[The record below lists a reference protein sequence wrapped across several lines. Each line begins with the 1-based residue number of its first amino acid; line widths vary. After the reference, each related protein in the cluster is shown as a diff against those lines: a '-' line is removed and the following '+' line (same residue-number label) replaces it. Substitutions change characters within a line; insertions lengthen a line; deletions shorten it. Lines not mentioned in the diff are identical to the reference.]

1 MGRSPRTAIRRFIG
15 ELGPTASRLWK
26 DPAEGRKEIVRR
38 PECEPNSAKDLGGD
52 DRGRKDRDV
61 GDRNGKENAGPERT
75 AGLAATDPGTTG
87 AGNRYGNMLAT
98 KRGADM
104 LRFPE

>member
-1 MGRSPRTAIRRFIG
+1 MGG
-15 ELGPTASRLWK
+15 NDLGG
-26 DPAEGRKEIVRR
+26 D
-38 PECEPNSAKDLGGD
+38 DLGGD
-52 DRGRKDRDV
+52 DRGRKGRDV
-61 GDRNGKENAGPERT
+61 RDRNGKENAGLEGT

-98 KRGADM
+98 ERGADM